1 MMKSFKDTAERM
13 MTSILEMVECDSDTF
28 DSAVL
33 TVDEEV
39 AIDKQLNREAPQNL
53 VELCW

>member
-13 MTSILEMVECDSDTF
+13 MTSILEMVECDSDGF
-28 DSAVL
+28 DSTVL

-39 AIDKQLNREAPQNL
+39 AMDKQLNREAPQNL